1 MRALRPTS
9 RNSGTTEQELDI
21 PSGAKAP
28 IQFAALSAGLKSR
41 PFKNRTDSELSYNL
55 QLEART
61 YQLATAELLL
71 GGEGDEAGGAGGE
84 GAADF
89 LAGDGGVVAGEDGVD
104 GAGAEGEVGVDGLGL
119 VAGRA
124 VEQQD
129 SVEGDADAVGVVE
142 AVELELAAAGD
153 ADVAQGDAV
162 VDREK
167 LDAFA
172 GEGVCGVEEDGV
184 FGVADADV
192 VVEDVFDQASAGG
205 VGLDADAVVG
215 AVEGEAADEEPG

>member
-1 MRALRPTS
+1 M
-9 RNSGTTEQELDI
+9 
-21 PSGAKAP
+21 
-28 IQFAALSAGLKSR
+28 
-41 PFKNRTDSELSYNL
+41 
-55 QLEART
+55 
-61 YQLATAELLL
+61 
-71 GGEGDEAGGAGGE
+71 
-84 GAADF
+84 
-89 LAGDGGVVAGEDGVD
+89 
-104 GAGAEGEVGVDGLGL
+104 DGLRL

-124 VEQQD
+124 VEEQNAI
-129 SVEGDADAVGVVE
+129 EGDADAVGVVE

-172 GEGVCGVEEDGV
+172 GEGVGGVEEDGV

-192 VVEDVFDQASAGG
+192 VVEDVLDQASAGG

-215 AVEGEAADEEPG
+215 AVEGEAADEDWLTPPLVSLPMDMPWPE